1 MPSVPALT
9 GLTVHTPAG
18 FPRQNAESHPM
29 VTRVSRFGGDWWV
42 VPKRLIYI
50 AVLIAS
56 LVVAAGAVS
65 LYVYLYGNPFK
76 GAAEAEGAPT
86 GARFVS
92 LEGGVRVVR
101 EGTRETLQA
110 RADTRLFPGDLVQ
123 TQEDGRAR
131 ITLADGSTLFVKPN
145 SVVTIA
151 ENTSAEDGRS
161 TKVRVAVESG
171 QINVRT
177 EQQTEGAQNIVGT
190 HLSESRLNS
199 QTDASFHVREDKT
212 EAIRVGAGAIET
224 STSGGDTTMLKA
236 GEYVAVNT
244 QGTISQKEKLLAAP
258 LPLTPKNLERLA
270 ARKNGATAVALK
282 WQRPQTGAPAHY
294 RVEVATSPFFVP
306 AGKLVER
313 DQLQANE
320 ITVEDVR
327 QGNYFWRVMA
337 VAQSGQ
343 SSDWS
348 EPQKFIVETQGGTGD
363 EVTVANVQIE
373 YVAGQIYLVRGR
385 TQAGN
390 TVRCAGR
397 ETLAARDG
405 FFQLQINAPR
415 GAREVQL
422 ETADTQGNRNSFKFQ
437 LPPGG

>member
-1 MPSVPALT
+1 MT
-9 GLTVHTPAG
+9 TK
-18 FPRQNAESHPM
+18 
-29 VTRVSRFGGDWWV
+29 VSRFDLDWWV
-42 VPKRLIYI
+42 VQKRIVYAAIFFGGLLLL
-50 AVLIAS
+50 AG
-56 LVVAAGAVS
+56 AAG
-65 LYVYLYGNPFK
+65 LYVWAYGNPFR
-76 GAAEAEGAPT
+76 GAPT
-86 GARFVS
+86 ADGSAAGARFVS

-101 EGTRETLQA
+101 
-110 RADTRLFPGDLVQ
+110 ADTREVVGARSDTRLLPGDIVQ

-131 ITLADGSTLFVKPN
+131 ILLADGSNLFVKPN

-151 ENTSAEDGRS
+151 ENTAAEAGKN
-161 TKVRVAVESG
+161 TKVRVAVAVESG
-171 QINVRT
+171 QVNVRT
-177 EQQTEGAQNIVGT
+177 EQQTAGAENIVGT
-190 HLSESRLNS
+190 HLTESRLAS
-199 QTDASFHVREDKT
+199 ETDASFHVREDKT
-212 EAIRVGAGAIET
+212 EAIRVGAGAVET
-224 STSGGDTTMLKA
+224 TTSGGDTTTLKA
-236 GEYVAVNT
+236 GEYAAVNP

-258 LPLTPKNLERLA
+258 LPVAPKNLEKVA
-270 ARKNGATAVALK
+270 ARGSGATSVALK
-282 WQRPQTGAPAHY
+282 WQKPQTGAPAHY

-313 DQLQANE
+313 DLLQANE

-343 SSDWS
+343 ASDWC
-348 EPQKFIVETQGGTGD
+348 EPQKFVVEGQGGTGE
-363 EVTVANVQIE
+363 EVTVSDVQIE

-405 FFQLQINAPR
+405 VFQLQINAPR

-422 ETADTQGNRNSFKFQ
+422 ETADTQGNRNSFKLQ

>member
-1 MPSVPALT
+1 MPSVPAPAGSLIRQ
-9 GLTVHTPAG
+9 PAG
-18 FPRQNAESHPM
+18 FSKTNCESHLM
-29 VTRVSRFGGDWWV
+29 VTRVSRFDGDWWV
-42 VPKRLIYI
+42 VQKRLIYI
-50 AVLIAS
+50 AIFVAS
-56 LVVAAGAVS
+56 LAVVAGGVS
-65 LYVYLYGNPFK
+65 LYVYIYGFPFK
-76 GAAEAEGAPT
+76 GTAADEGAPT
-86 GARFVS
+86 GARFIS
-92 LEGGVRVVR
+92 LEGGVKVMRAN
-101 EGTRETLQA
+101 TRETVQA

-151 ENTSAEDGRS
+151 ENVSAEDGRAS
-161 TKVRVAVESG
+161 KVRVAVESG

-190 HLSESRLNS
+190 HLSENRLNS
-199 QTDASFHVREDKT
+199 ETDASFHVREDKT
-212 EAIRVGAGAIET
+212 EAIRVGAGAVET
-224 STSGGDTTMLKA
+224 STSGGDTTTLKA

-258 LPLTPKNLERLA
+258 LPVTPKNLERLA
-270 ARKNGATAVALK
+270 ARKGGSTSVALK
-282 WQRPQTGAPAHY
+282 WQKPQTGAPAHY

-343 SSDWS
+343 ASDWS
-348 EPQKFIVETQGGTGD
+348 EPQKFVVVSEGGTGD
-363 EVTVANVQIE
+363 EVTVSDVQIE

-390 TVRCAGR
+390 TVRCSGR

-422 ETADTQGNRNSFKFQ
+422 ETADTQGNRNSFKLQ

>member
-1 MPSVPALT
+1 
-9 GLTVHTPAG
+9 
-18 FPRQNAESHPM
+18 M
-29 VTRVSRFGGDWWV
+29 VTRVSRYDADWWIV
-42 VPKRLIYI
+42 QKRFIYI
-50 AVLIAS
+50 AVILLS
-56 LVVAAGAVS
+56 LAVTAGGAG
-65 LYVYLYGNPFK
+65 LYVWAYGNPFK

-92 LEGGVRVVR
+92 LEGGVKVVR
-101 EGTRETLQA
+101 ANTRETLQA

-131 ITLADGSTLFVKPN
+131 ITLADGSTLFVKPD

-151 ENTSAEDGRS
+151 ENTSAEGGKS

-171 QINVRT
+171 QVNVRT
-177 EQQTEGAQNIVGT
+177 EQQNEGAQNIVGT
-190 HLSESRLNS
+190 HLTESRVGAE
-199 QTDASFHVREDKT
+199 TDASFHVREDKT
-212 EAIRVGAGAIET
+212 EAIRVGSGAVET
-224 STSGGDTTMLKA
+224 STSGGDTTTLSA
-236 GEYVAVNT
+236 GEYAAVNQ
-244 QGTISQKEKLLAAP
+244 QGAIAQKEKLLAAP
-258 LPLTPKNLERLA
+258 LPVTPKNLERLA
-270 ARKNGATAVALK
+270 GRKGGATAVALK

-306 AGKLVER
+306 AGKLIER
-313 DQLQANE
+313 DRLQATE
-320 ITVEDVR
+320 FTVDDLR
-327 QGNYFWRVMA
+327 QGNYYWRVLA

-343 SSDWS
+343 ASDWS
-348 EPQKFIVETQGGTGD
+348 DPQKFMVVGEGGTGD
-363 EVTVANVQIE
+363 ELSVAGVQIE
-373 YVAGQIYLVRGR
+373 YVAGQIYLLRGR

-415 GAREVQL
+415 GAREVQV

>member
-1 MPSVPALT
+1 
-9 GLTVHTPAG
+9 
-18 FPRQNAESHPM
+18 M
-29 VTRVSRFGGDWWV
+29 VTRVSRFDGDWWV
-42 VPKRLIYI
+42 VQKRLIYI
-50 AVLIAS
+50 AIIILS
-56 LVVAAGAVS
+56 LALLAGCAS
-65 LYVYLYGNPFK
+65 LYVWAYGNPFK
-76 GAAEAEGAPT
+76 GASEAVGSPT

-92 LEGGVRVVR
+92 LEGGVKVVR

-151 ENTSAEDGRS
+151 ENTSAENGRA

-171 QINVRT
+171 QVNVRT
-177 EQQTEGAQNIVGT
+177 EQQNEGAQNIVGT
-190 HLSESRLNS
+190 HLTESRVGA
-199 QTDASFHVREDKT
+199 QTDASFHVRDDKT
-212 EAIRVGAGAIET
+212 EAIRVGSGAVET
-224 STSGGDTTMLKA
+224 STSGGDTATLRG
-236 GEYVAVNT
+236 GEYAAVNT
-244 QGTISQKEKLLAAP
+244 QGTIAQKERLLAAP
-258 LPLTPKNLERLA
+258 VPVTPKNLARLA
-270 ARKNGATAVALK
+270 ASKRGSTAVVLK

-337 VAQSGQ
+337 IAQSGQ
-343 SSDWS
+343 ASDWS
-348 EPQKFIVETQGGTGD
+348 ESQKFVVEDQGGTGD
-363 EVTVANVQIE
+363 EVTVGDVQIE

-422 ETADTQGNRNSFKFQ
+422 ETADTQGNRTSFKFQ

>member
-1 MPSVPALT
+1 
-9 GLTVHTPAG
+9 
-18 FPRQNAESHPM
+18 M
-29 VTRVSRFGGDWWV
+29 VTRVSRFAGDWWV
-42 VPKRLIYI
+42 VQKRLIYV
-50 AVLIAS
+50 AVIILSLAVFAGGAS
-56 LVVAAGAVS
+56 A
-65 LYVYLYGNPFK
+65 YVYLYGNPFK
-76 GAAEAEGAPT
+76 GAAEAESAPT

-92 LEGGVRVVR
+92 LEGGVKVVR
-101 EGTRETLQA
+101 DGTRETLQA

-151 ENTSAEDGRS
+151 ENTSAEDGKGS
-161 TKVRVAVESG
+161 KVRVAVESG

-177 EQQTEGAQNIVGT
+177 EQLNADAQNIIGT
-190 HLSESRLNS
+190 HLTENRLTG
-199 QTDASFHVREDKT
+199 QTDATVHVRDDKT
-212 EAIRVGAGAIET
+212 EAIRVALGAVET
-224 STSGGDTTMLKA
+224 STSGGDTTTLKA

-244 QGTISQKEKLLAAP
+244 QGTVTQKEKLLAAP
-258 LPLTPKNLERLA
+258 MPLTPKNLERLA
-270 ARKNGATAVALK
+270 ARKGGATAVALK

-343 SSDWS
+343 ASDWS
-348 EPQKFIVETQGGTGD
+348 EPQKFVVEVRGGNGD
-363 EVTVANVQIE
+363 EVVVSDVQVE
-373 YVAGQIYLVRGR
+373 YVAGHIYLVRGR

-422 ETADTQGNRNSFKFQ
+422 ETADTQGNRNSFKFP

>member
-1 MPSVPALT
+1 
-9 GLTVHTPAG
+9 
-18 FPRQNAESHPM
+18 M
-29 VTRVSRFGGDWWV
+29 VTRVSRFDGDWWV
-42 VPKRLIYI
+42 VQKRLIYI
-50 AVLIAS
+50 GVIIAS
-56 LVVAAGAVS
+56 LAVAAAAVS

-76 GAAEAEGAPT
+76 GAPSAEAAPM

-92 LEGGVRVVR
+92 LEGGVKVVR
-101 EGTRETLQA
+101 ANTRETLQA

-151 ENTSAEDGRS
+151 ENSSAEAGRAS
-161 TKVRVAVESG
+161 KVRVAVESG

-177 EQQTEGAQNIVGT
+177 EQQAEGAQNIVGT
-190 HLSESRLNS
+190 HLSESRMGAE
-199 QTDASFHVREDKT
+199 TDASFHVREDKT
-212 EAIRVGAGAIET
+212 EAIRVGQGAVET
-224 STSGGDTTMLKA
+224 TTSGGDTTTLRA

-258 LPLTPKNLERLA
+258 QPLAPKNLEKLA
-270 ARKNGATAVALK
+270 ARQGGATAVSLK
-282 WQRPQTGAPAHY
+282 WQKPQMGAPAHY

-313 DQLQANE
+313 DQLQATE

-343 SSDWS
+343 ASDWS
-348 EPQKFIVETQGGTGD
+348 EPQKFVVVSEGGNGD
-363 EVTVANVQIE
+363 EATVSDVQIE

>member
-1 MPSVPALT
+1 
-9 GLTVHTPAG
+9 
-18 FPRQNAESHPM
+18 M
-29 VTRVSRFGGDWWV
+29 VTRVSRFDGDWWV
-42 VPKRLIYI
+42 VQKRLIYI
-50 AVLIAS
+50 AVIIAS
-56 LVVAAGAVS
+56 LALAAGAVS

-92 LEGGVRVVR
+92 LEGGVKVVR
-101 EGTRETLQA
+101 ANTRETVQA

-151 ENTSAEDGRS
+151 ENTSGENGRP
-161 TKVRVAVESG
+161 TKVKVAVESG

-177 EQQTEGAQNIVGT
+177 DQQAEGAQNIVGT
-190 HLSESRLNS
+190 HLSENHVGA
-199 QTDASFHVREDKT
+199 QTDATFHVREDKT
-212 EAIRVGAGAIET
+212 EDIRVGAGSVET
-224 STSGGDTTMLKA
+224 STSGGDTTTLKA

-258 LPLTPKNLERLA
+258 LPLTPKNMERLT
-270 ARKNGATAVALK
+270 ARGGGATAVPLK

-313 DQLQANE
+313 DQLQATE

-343 SSDWS
+343 ASDWS
-348 EPQKFIVETQGGTGD
+348 EPQKFVVEGPGGTGE
-363 EVTVANVQIE
+363 EVSVADVQIE

-422 ETADTQGNRNSFKFQ
+422 ETADTQGNRTSFKFQ

>member
-1 MPSVPALT
+1 
-9 GLTVHTPAG
+9 
-18 FPRQNAESHPM
+18 M
-29 VTRVSRFGGDWWV
+29 VTRVSRFDADWWIV
-42 VPKRLIYI
+42 QKRFIYI
-50 AVLIAS
+50 AAFL
-56 LVVAAGAVS
+56 AALALLAGGVS
-65 LYVYLYGNPFK
+65 LYVYFYGNPFK
-76 GAAEAEGAPT
+76 GVAADIGTPA

-92 LEGGVRVVR
+92 LEGVVKVVR
-101 EGTRETLQA
+101 ANTRETLQA
-110 RADTRLFPGDLVQ
+110 RGDTRLFPGDLVQ

-151 ENTSAEDGRS
+151 ENTAAEGGKP
-161 TKVRVAVESG
+161 TKVKVAVESG

-177 EQQTEGAQNIVGT
+177 EQQDEGAQNIVGT
-190 HLSESRLNS
+190 HLSESRIS
-199 QTDASFHVREDKT
+199 PETDASFHVREDKT
-212 EAIRVGAGAIET
+212 EAIRVGQGAVET
-224 STSGGDTTMLKA
+224 STTAGDTTTLRA
-236 GEYVAVNT
+236 GEYASVNQ
-244 QGTISQKEKLLAAP
+244 QGTIAQREKLLAAP
-258 LPLTPKNLERLA
+258 VPTAPKNLERVE
-270 ARKNGATAVALK
+270 ARRGGATSVALK
-282 WQRPQTGAPAHY
+282 WQKPQTGAPAHY

-306 AGKLVER
+306 SGKLIER
-313 DQLQANE
+313 DQLQATE
-320 ITVEDVR
+320 FTVDDLR
-327 QGNYFWRVMA
+327 QGNYFWRVLA

-343 SSDWS
+343 ASDWS
-348 EPQKFIVETQGGTGD
+348 DPQKFVVVGEGGTG
-363 EVTVANVQIE
+363 EEATVSDVQIE

-390 TVRCAGR
+390 TVRCSGR

>member
-1 MPSVPALT
+1 MPSVP
-9 GLTVHTPAG
+9 VPAG
-18 FPRQNAESHPM
+18 FPFRTPAGLPRQTAKVTQM
-29 VTRVSRFGGDWWV
+29 VTRVSRFDGDWWV
-42 VPKRLIYI
+42 VQKRLIYI
-50 AVLIAS
+50 AVIIAS
-56 LVVAAGAVS
+56 LAVAAGAAS

-76 GAAEAEGAPT
+76 GASADEGAPT

-92 LEGGVRVVR
+92 LEGGVKVVR
-101 EGTRETLQA
+101 ANTRESVQA
-110 RADTRLFPGDLVQ
+110 RPDTRLFPGDLVQ

-151 ENTSAEDGRS
+151 ENTSSDGGKPS
-161 TKVRVAVESG
+161 KVKVAVESG

-177 EQQTEGAQNIVGT
+177 EQLNADAQNIIGT
-190 HLSESRLNS
+190 HLSESRLTS
-199 QTDASFHVREDKT
+199 DTDATVHVRDDKT
-212 EAIRVGAGAIET
+212 EAIRVGAGAVET
-224 STSGGDTTMLKA
+224 TTSGGDTTTLKA
-236 GEYVAVNT
+236 GEYAAVNP

-270 ARKNGATAVALK
+270 ARKGGATSVALK
-282 WQRPQTGAPAHY
+282 WQKPQTGAPAHY

-343 SSDWS
+343 ASDWS
-348 EPQKFIVETQGGTGD
+348 EPQKFVVEGSGGTGE
-363 EVTVANVQIE
+363 EVTISDVQIE

-390 TVRCAGR
+390 IIRCAGR

-405 FFQLQINAPR
+405 VFQLQINAPR

-422 ETADTQGNRNSFKFQ
+422 ETADTQGNRNFFKFQ

>member
-1 MPSVPALT
+1 
-9 GLTVHTPAG
+9 
-18 FPRQNAESHPM
+18 M
-29 VTRVSRFGGDWWV
+29 VTRVSRFDGDWWV
-42 VPKRLIYI
+42 VQKRLIYI
-50 AVLIAS
+50 AVIIAC
-56 LVVAAGAVS
+56 LAAAAGAAS

-76 GAAEAEGAPT
+76 GADAAEGAPT

-92 LEGGVRVVR
+92 LEGGVKVMRAN
-101 EGTRETLQA
+101 TRETVQA

-131 ITLADGSTLFVKPN
+131 VTLADGSTLFVKPN

-190 HLSESRLNS
+190 HLTESRLDAE
-199 QTDASFHVREDKT
+199 TDASFHVREDKT
-212 EAIRVGAGAIET
+212 EAIRVGSGAVET
-224 STSGGDTTMLKA
+224 STSGGDTTTLRA

-270 ARKNGATAVALK
+270 ARKGGSTAVSLK
-282 WQRPQTGAPAHY
+282 WQKPQTGATAHY

-343 SSDWS
+343 ASDWS
-348 EPQKFIVETQGGTGD
+348 EPQKFVIEVPGGTGD
-363 EVTVANVQIE
+363 EVTVSDVQIE

>member
-1 MPSVPALT
+1 
-9 GLTVHTPAG
+9 
-18 FPRQNAESHPM
+18 M
-29 VTRVSRFGGDWWV
+29 VTRVSRFDGDWWV
-42 VPKRLIYI
+42 VQKRFIYL
-50 AVLIAS
+50 AVILAS
-56 LVVAAGAVS
+56 FVVVAGGGA
-65 LYVYLYGNPFK
+65 LYVWVYGNPFK
-76 GAAEAEGAPT
+76 GVAVADGSPT

-101 EGTRETLQA
+101 ANTRETLQA

-151 ENTSAEDGRS
+151 ENTAAENGKQ

-177 EQQTEGAQNIVGT
+177 EQQNEGASNIVGT
-190 HLSESRLNS
+190 HLTESRIAPE
-199 QTDASFHVREDKT
+199 TDASFHVRDDKT
-212 EAIRVGAGAIET
+212 EAIRVGEGAVET
-224 STSGGDTTMLKA
+224 STSGGDTTTLRA
-236 GEYVAVNT
+236 GEYAAVNQ

-258 LPLTPKNLERLA
+258 VPVTPRNLERLS
-270 ARKNGATAVALK
+270 ARGGGATAVALK
-282 WQRPQTGAPAHY
+282 WQKPQTGAPAHY

-306 AGKLVER
+306 AGKLIER
-313 DQLQANE
+313 DQLQATE
-320 ITVEDVR
+320 LTVDDLR
-327 QGNYFWRVMA
+327 QGNYFWRVLA

-343 SSDWS
+343 ASDWS
-348 EPQKFIVETQGGTGD
+348 EPQKFVIVGEGGTGD
-363 EVTVANVQIE
+363 EASVADVRIE

-405 FFQLQINAPR
+405 FFQLQINAPH

>member
-1 MPSVPALT
+1 
-9 GLTVHTPAG
+9 
-18 FPRQNAESHPM
+18 M
-29 VTRVSRFGGDWWV
+29 VTRLSRFDGDWWIV
-42 VPKRLIYI
+42 QKRFIYI
-50 AVLIAS
+50 AVIIAS
-56 LVVAAGAVS
+56 LVVAAGTLS

-76 GAAEAEGAPT
+76 SAAEAEGAPT

-92 LEGGVRVVR
+92 LEGGVKVVR
-101 EGTRETLQA
+101 ANTRESLQA

-131 ITLADGSTLFVKPN
+131 ITLADGSALFVKPD

-151 ENTSAEDGRS
+151 ENSSAEDGKGS
-161 TKVRVAVESG
+161 KVRVAVERG

-177 EQQTEGAQNIVGT
+177 EQLNADAQNIIGT
-190 HLSESRLNS
+190 LLTENRLAAE
-199 QTDASFHVREDKT
+199 TDATVHVREDKT
-212 EAIRVGAGAIET
+212 EAIRVGAGAVET
-224 STSGGDTTMLKA
+224 STSGGDTTTLKA
-236 GEYVAVNT
+236 GEYVAVNQ
-244 QGTISQKEKLLAAP
+244 QGTVLQKEKLLAAP
-258 LPLTPKNLERLA
+258 VPLTPKNMERLA
-270 ARKNGATAVALK
+270 ARKGGATSVALK
-282 WQRPQTGAPAHY
+282 WQKPQTGAPAHY

-343 SSDWS
+343 ASDWS
-348 EPQKFIVETQGGTGD
+348 DPQKFVVEGQGGTGD
-363 EVTVANVQIE
+363 EVTVSDVQIE

-390 TVRCAGR
+390 TVRCSGR

-422 ETADTQGNRNSFKFQ
+422 ETADTQGNHNSFKFQ

>member
-1 MPSVPALT
+1 
-9 GLTVHTPAG
+9 
-18 FPRQNAESHPM
+18 M
-29 VTRVSRFGGDWWV
+29 VTRVSRFDGDWWV
-42 VPKRLIYI
+42 VQKRLIYV
-50 AVLIAS
+50 AVILLSLAS
-56 LVVAAGAVS
+56 LVGAASA
-65 LYVYLYGNPFK
+65 YVYLYGNPFK

-92 LEGGVRVVR
+92 LEGGVKVVR

-151 ENTSAEDGRS
+151 ENTSAEDGRGS
-161 TKVRVAVESG
+161 KVRVAIESG

-177 EQQTEGAQNIVGT
+177 ERLDADAQNIIGT
-190 HLSESRLNS
+190 HLTESRLTG
-199 QTDASFHVREDKT
+199 QTDATVHVRDDKT
-212 EAIRVGAGAIET
+212 EAIRVALGAVET
-224 STSGGDTTMLKA
+224 STSGGDTTTLRS
-236 GEYVAVNT
+236 GEYAAVNT

-258 LPLTPKNLERLA
+258 VPVTPKNLERLA
-270 ARKNGATAVALK
+270 ARKSGSTAVALK

-306 AGKLVER
+306 AGRLVER

-343 SSDWS
+343 ASDWS
-348 EPQKFIVETQGGTGD
+348 EPQKFVVEAEGGTGD
-363 EVTVANVQIE
+363 EVTVSDVQLE

>member
-1 MPSVPALT
+1 
-9 GLTVHTPAG
+9 
-18 FPRQNAESHPM
+18 M
-29 VTRVSRFGGDWWV
+29 VTRVSRFDGDWWV
-42 VPKRLIYI
+42 VQKRLIYI
-50 AVLIAS
+50 AVIIAS
-56 LVVAAGAVS
+56 LSVVAGGIS
-65 LYVYLYGNPFK
+65 LYVWIYGNPFG
-76 GAAEAEGAPT
+76 GAAEEAGSPT

-92 LEGGVRVVR
+92 LEGGVKVVR
-101 EGTRETLQA
+101 ANTRESLQA

-151 ENTSAEDGRS
+151 ENTAAEDGKS

-177 EQQTEGAQNIVGT
+177 EQQTAGAQNIVGT
-190 HLSESRLNS
+190 HLSESRLNAE
-199 QTDASFHVREDKT
+199 TDASFHVREDKT
-212 EAIRVGAGAIET
+212 EAIRVGAGAVET
-224 STSGGDTTMLKA
+224 STSSGDTTTLRA

-258 LPLTPKNLERLA
+258 APLTPKNMERVA
-270 ARKNGATAVALK
+270 VRKGGATTVALK

-313 DQLQANE
+313 DQLQVTE

-327 QGNYFWRVMA
+327 QGNYFWRVLA

-343 SSDWS
+343 ASDWS
-348 EPQKFIVETQGGTGD
+348 EPQKFVVVSEGGTGD
-363 EVTVANVQIE
+363 EASVADVKIE

-415 GAREVQL
+415 GSREVQL